1 MPLWQLTIIIIN
13 SLPQSAILNLEANA
27 RKSSLEGVGGG
38 GLVFFCFLHF
48 AFLPLARGAAA
59 FIPAEEEEEEDTRA

>member
-1 MPLWQLTIIIIN
+1 MHVK
-13 SLPQSAILNLEANA
+13 A
-27 RKSSLEGVGGG
+27 LEGVGGG

-59 FIPAEEEEEEDTRA
+59 FIPAEEEEEEDTRAWWCWMESPEGDGAT